1 MATSSA
7 AASFSSLLFR
17 SPTSLRRWDT
27 NSSSF
32 SVSFPGSGAR
42 LARLSVLLPNPP
54 PPLTTTTPLQSSP
67 FSGRVRTL
75 LGSPTPRFRDFE
87 VRSCSN
93 GSPED
98 GGGGRGKEGEG
109 SGTTGGMIMAS
120 SAATIGLAVAN
131 RVLYKLALV
140 PMKDYPFFL
149 AQFTTF
155 GYVVI
160 YSSILHMRYRAGIV
174 TDEMLALPKS
184 RYVAIGAFEA
194 VGTLIGMYAA
204 ANLPGPSIPLL
215 HQTFL
220 VWQLAFS
227 SIFLG
232 RRYSYGQMAG
242 CLLVA
247 LGVVMAVSSG
257 SNEESMLSG
266 SEYMWAGVMILSSA
280 LHSGAMIL
288 KEFVFLDASEKL
300 KGKSLDIFVV
310 NTLGSGFQA
319 LFVLL
324 FLPLMSNFKGIPL
337 AQLPLYLKSGTGCF
351 LNLWSDSP
359 DCTGAPLLPMLY
371 IAANLTFNMSML
383 NLMKL
388 SSAVVSSLAT
398 TLAVPL
404 SIYVLSLPLPY
415 LPEGSTL
422 SPYFLVGSATL
433 VSGLVLYNLA
443 PAQKQ
448 TSE

>member
-7 AASFSSLLFR
+7 AASFSSLLSR
-17 SPTSLRRWDT
+17 SPTSLRRCDT

-54 PPLTTTTPLQSSP
+54 PLTTTTTPLQSSP

-75 LGSPTPRFRDFE
+75 LESPTPRFRDFA

-160 YSSILHMRYRAGIV
+160 YSSILHVRYRAGIV
-174 TDEMLALPKS
+174 TDDMLALPKS

-288 KEFVFLDASEKL
+288 K
-300 KGKSLDIFVV
+300 GKSLDIFVV

-359 DCTGAPLLPMLY
+359 AKIWEVAKTSVFLYTADCTGAPLLPMLY

-398 TLAVPL
+398 TLAG
-404 SIYVLSLPLPY
+404 SLSL
-415 LPEGSTL
+415 ST
-422 SPYFLVGSATL
+422 S
-433 VSGLVLYNLA
+433 SGRRF
-443 PAQKQ
+443 
-448 TSE
+448 TS